1 MRRSLLSLALLAL
14 AGCGEGAMTGADA
27 GSGAIC
33 NGSTCSAGQICVAVT
48 TSGGACMPKNGASC
62 PAGNFET
69 TCPGGAPG
77 CVARSTAYACKP
89 KPADCTG
96 AVDCACATP
105 TLCPGAGCSCSRASE
120 TDYGCVCQAP

>member
-1 MRRSLLSLALLAL
+1 MKRLIAALGLLTAVA
-14 AGCGEGAMTGADA
+14 CGEGTTPGADA

-33 NGSTCSAGQICVAVT
+33 DGKTCNPGQLCVAVT

-69 TCPGGAPG
+69 TCPGGTPG
-77 CVARSTAYACKP
+77 CVARSTTYACQP

-105 TLCPGAGCSCSRASE
+105 TLCPGAGCSCSRASA